1 MDRCKCY
8 LCERLCYCE
17 SQPYESCTYRK
28 QKSFGVRENREYEIA
43 CTRLAVKFGRKH
55 GWKFEGW
62 VGYFDPKKHNWYE
75 GAGGHAQYDTCDVVA
90 MDDLRADLMMD
101 APVDAYCEYM
111 DGQVEEYQAAE
122 REGRQPRYVNYRNW
136 LLGARPDME
145 DSTREW
151 RERHAQEVEA
161 ARLRAEEAKKALM
174 EELQRNA
181 DDLLAESDGLY

>member
-1 MDRCKCY
+1 MDNCKCY

-17 SQPYESCTYRK
+17 SQPYNECTYRK
-28 QKSFGVRENREYEIA
+28 QKSFGMRENRDYEIA

-55 GWKFEGW
+55 GWRFEGW

-75 GAGGHAQYDTCDVVA
+75 GAGGWAQYDTDDVVA
-90 MDDLRADLMMD
+90 MDDLRADLLMD
-101 APVDAYCEYM
+101 APVHAYSEFM
-111 DGQVEEYQAAE
+111 DEQVKEYQAALNE
-122 REGRQPRYVNYRNW
+122 ERQPRYVNYRNW
-136 LLGARPDME
+136 LLGARCDM
-145 DSTREW
+145 DRSTDEW
-151 RERHAQEVEA
+151 KERHAQEVEA